1 MILLIE
7 LLNGALVDTIAL
19 VDHVAGGG
27 EIPESTWPFSFEFTT
42 DSEIIISIS

>member
-27 EIPESTWPFSFEFTT
+27 GIARVHVAIFVRVYDRF
-42 DSEIIISIS
+42 